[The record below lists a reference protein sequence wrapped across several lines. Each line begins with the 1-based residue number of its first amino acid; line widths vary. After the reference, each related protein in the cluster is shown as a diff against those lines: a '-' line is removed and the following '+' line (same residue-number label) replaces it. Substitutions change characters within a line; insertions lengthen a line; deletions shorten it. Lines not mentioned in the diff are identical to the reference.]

1 MRRRSSRLFSIFPS
15 LLEQTIE
22 ATATGEDLPPHKI
35 PLVGRFYGNS
45 DSQSS
50 QGSGF
55 YSNLKRINELEAEM
69 KGRMKDGLPVEEFKA
84 ENPDYRLIESA
95 NYAERAVSNLRKHK
109 SSLVGKEAPKDQ
121 VKAVEDGLLRLCRG

>member
-1 MRRRSSRLFSIFPS
+1 M
-15 LLEQTIE
+15 
-22 ATATGEDLPPHKI
+22 PPHKI

-50 QGSGF
+50 QGSAF